1 MHMPKQLV
9 LQKEFESGGHGGVG
23 GEKRGIKYCKSS
35 TTDTGRCSATE
46 GVQSAARK
54 W

>member
-1 MHMPKQLV
+1 MPKQLV
-9 LQKEFESGGHGGVG
+9 LQKEFECRGARWGEG